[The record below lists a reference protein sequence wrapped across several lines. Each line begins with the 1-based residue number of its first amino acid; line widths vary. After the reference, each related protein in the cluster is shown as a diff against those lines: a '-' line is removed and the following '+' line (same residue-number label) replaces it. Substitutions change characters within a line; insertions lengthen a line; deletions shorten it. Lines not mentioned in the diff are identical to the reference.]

1 MIGKGNL
8 HGDGGALARYLMTGE
23 KGEITQLLE
32 TRGLEDFSRDPV
44 EAFERLQQLADNRTK
59 SPLPF
64 FHTQTRNAPGEHLTD
79 AQWSQVADREEKRLG
94 FTGQPRIVSFHI
106 DPTSGEKHLHVGWFR
121 IDLETM
127 QAIDPGL
134 YKNHLKQLCRKLEKE
149 FCLQEVSNTRKPDD
163 RARAASWKEQ
173 EEARRLG
180 IDDRAIRN
188 TILDCLEHAD
198 GGKAFRAALDE
209 RGLMLANGDK
219 RDCFV
224 VIDQAGGH
232 HPLNKRLTGHTLAE
246 TRERFAD
253 LDRAQLPS
261 VEEAKEIQ
269 RTRTAEREANAG
281 RTAEPVAP
289 NFDRDAAN
297 REWEEKIAAAGI
309 AAAADRAM
317 REARAAAKGRTDDVR
332 AEMRE
337 APQETTRRAE
347 PEIVA
352 PAPAPEL
359 APEVA
364 PLSEHEMRS
373 IGSILGGVFG
383 GIAGKFENF
392 IAAIADVLSPPPPM
406 TKDQAERAAR
416 SADEQAEAN
425 ATAAAAQEKDERL
438 QATLD
443 QMARARQEEDFAAR
457 YGTPRSSGRERDD
470 DYGGRERER
479 DR

>member
-106 DPTSGEKHLHVGWFR
+106 DPASGEKHLHVGWFR

-317 REARAAAKGRTDDVR
+317 REARAAAQGRRDDVR
-332 AEMRE
+332 PEPTPERE
-337 APQETTRRAE
+337 AEDRRPLGKTAGEIRAAWTLSGSAAQLEEALAARGVTLAAVSAE
-347 PEIVA
+347 EARQSERTAAFAKEIGNFARVLKEGEIVA
-352 PAPAPEL
+352 VTQHGDVHRLDRRTTGDTAPEIE
-359 APEVA
+359 AR
-364 PLSEHEMRS
+364 LS
-373 IGSILGGVFG
+373 
-383 GIAGKFENF
+383 
-392 IAAIADVLSPPPPM
+392 
-406 TKDQAERAAR
+406 
-416 SADEQAEAN
+416 
-425 ATAAAAQEKDERL
+425 
-438 QATLD
+438 
-443 QMARARQEEDFAAR
+443 
-457 YGTPRSSGRERDD
+457 
-470 DYGGRERER
+470 
-479 DR
+479 